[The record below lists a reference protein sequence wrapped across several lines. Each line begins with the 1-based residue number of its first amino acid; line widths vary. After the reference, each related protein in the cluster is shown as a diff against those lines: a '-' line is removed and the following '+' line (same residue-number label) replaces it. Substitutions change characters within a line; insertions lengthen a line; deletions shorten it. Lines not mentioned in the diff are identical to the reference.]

1 MSDARFVVQ
10 FWFRQSRRASF
21 RLLFLALV
29 LAVAAISS
37 VGVFSARLESAL
49 LRDATQMLGGDLVV
63 ESKRDIANASW
74 YPLTQKDL
82 PEGVKAA
89 SSVVFPSVI
98 PSNQTDLLVSLK
110 AVSDGYPLRGE
121 LTTRGAGTDQKLT
134 SGPPA
139 GQAWVDESVLPSLDI
154 QLGDSIAVGEARLKV
169 TQIILVEPDRSPGFV
184 NFAPRVMINAADLES
199 TRLLGP
205 GSRAT
210 WRAYFA
216 GSNSNIA
223 GLRKLIEPQMTS
235 IEELETV
242 EGGRP
247 EVYGTLS
254 RAKDFLAMS
263 ALIGTLVA
271 CVGIALVSHLFAK
284 EQSTELAVL
293 KSLGF
298 TPNHLLRLWLAGLLG
313 LTLSSGLVGV
323 ALGWL
328 AHWGLMAL
336 LADLVGVQLP
346 MAGLIYLPAGVGLA
360 GLLLLGFAAV
370 PAWYALKAPA
380 VAVLRKQSLT
390 TDGLLLALSLAFG
403 LLTTVALCLLIVK
416 NHTLALTLFAGF
428 VAVCLA
434 FAGLFWALL
443 KALAKLDQQRSALGQ
458 GGRISVFQSM
468 SKRSGTLV
476 LQGVS
481 LSLGLSALLIL
492 AVVQG
497 DLIDRWQAVVP
508 ADAPNRFVFNIQP
521 DQVGP
526 IQNSLENTL
535 QREVDLY
542 PMVRGRLSGIRG
554 ETITA
559 NTFANPDAK
568 RMVEREFNL
577 SFTDQ
582 LPKLNKV
589 EQGKW
594 FNSEGE
600 SPATDSSSVHAEVS
614 IENSIAE
621 RLKIKLGDELTFDI
635 AGTPLT
641 ATVTSIRDLRWDSM
655 EVNFYVIFPPK
666 VLKDF
671 PQTWITAFY
680 VEPGQAIALSRDL
693 VRSYPNLTV
702 LDTAL
707 VISQIRKILGQVS
720 QAVQFIFLFTVGAG
734 GLVVVACVLT
744 GARSRT
750 RESAIYR
757 ALGASSAQLQKA
769 AWTELATIGAL
780 AGLVSALV
788 AQALGWAV
796 ARFVFEFDYMIS
808 PTHIALGVIGG
819 VLVSVL
825 FGAWSVRKV
834 CTAPVMS
841 TLRQAVV

>member
-1 MSDARFVVQ
+1 MSDVRFAVQ

-37 VGVFSARLESAL
+37 VGVFSARLEAAL

-74 YPLTQKDL
+74 ISLTQQDL
-82 PEGVKAA
+82 PEGVKTA
-89 SSVVFPSVI
+89 SSVVFPSVV
-98 PSNQTDLLVSLK
+98 PSAQTDLLVSLK
-110 AVSDGYPLRGE
+110 AVSVGYPLRGE
-121 LTTRGAGTDQKLT
+121 LTVRSAKQPEEKIT
-134 SGPPA
+134 SGPSL
-139 GQAWVDESVLPSLDI
+139 GEAWVDESVLPSLGI
-154 QLGDSIAVGEARLKV
+154 GLGDSISVGEARLKV
-169 TQIILVEPDRSPGFV
+169 TRVILVEPDRNPGFV
-184 NFAPRVMINAADLES
+184 NFAPRVMVNTADLEA

-216 GSNSNIA
+216 GSNAKIA
-223 GLRKLIEPQMTS
+223 ALRETLEPQMSNT
-235 IEELETV
+235 EELETV

-298 TPNHLLRLWLAGLLG
+298 TPRHLLRLWLTGLMG
-313 LTLSSGLVGV
+313 LTLVSGLAGV
-323 ALGWL
+323 TLGWL

-346 MAGLIYLPAGVGLA
+346 MAGLIYLPAGIGLA

-380 VAVLRKQSLT
+380 VAVLRKQSLSS
-390 TDGLLLALSLAFG
+390 DKLLLGLSMAFG
-403 LLTTVALCLLIVK
+403 LTTTVAMCLLIVK
-416 NHTLALTLFAGF
+416 NQTLAFTLVAGF

-434 FAGLFWALL
+434 FAGLFWLL
-443 KALAKLDQQRSALGQ
+443 LRALAKFDQRRSALGQ

-468 SKRSGTLV
+468 SKRSGTLI

-508 ADAPNRFVFNIQP
+508 NDAPNRFVFNIQP

-526 IQNSLENTL
+526 LEKSLENTL
-535 QREVDLY
+535 QRQVELY

-582 LPKLNKV
+582 LPKLNTV
-589 EQGKW
+589 EQGEW
-594 FNSEGE
+594 FKSNTASQGE
-600 SPATDSSSVHAEVS
+600 AEVS

-621 RLKIKLGDELTFDI
+621 RLNIKLGDELAFDI

-641 ATVTSIRDLRWDSM
+641 AKVTSVRDLRWDSM

-680 VEPGQAIALSRDL
+680 VEPGQATALSRDL
-693 VRSYPNLTV
+693 VRTYPNLTV

-707 VISQIRKILGQVS
+707 VISQIRKILGKVS

-757 ALGASSAQLQKA
+757 ALGASTSQLQKA

-796 ARFVFEFDYMIS
+796 ARYVFEFEYMIS
-808 PTHIALGVIGG
+808 PSNVLMGVAGGIA
-819 VLVSVL
+819 VSVL
-825 FGAWSVRKV
+825 FGAWSVRRV
-834 CTAPVMS
+834 CLAPVMS
-841 TLRQAVV
+841 TLRQAAV

>member
-1 MSDARFVVQ
+1 
-10 FWFRQSRRASF
+10 
-21 RLLFLALV
+21 
-29 LAVAAISS
+29 
-37 VGVFSARLESAL
+37 
-49 LRDATQMLGGDLVV
+49 
-63 ESKRDIANASW
+63 
-74 YPLTQKDL
+74 
-82 PEGVKAA
+82 
-89 SSVVFPSVI
+89 
-98 PSNQTDLLVSLK
+98 
-110 AVSDGYPLRGE
+110 
-121 LTTRGAGTDQKLT
+121 
-134 SGPPA
+134 
-139 GQAWVDESVLPSLDI
+139 VLPSLGI
-154 QLGDSIAVGEARLKV
+154 QLGDVISVGEARLKV
-169 TQIILVEPDRSPGFV
+169 SRVILVEPDRSPGFV
-184 NFAPRVMINAADLES
+184 NFAPRVMVNTADLEA

-216 GSNSNIA
+216 GSNAKIAALRETLEPKMSN
-223 GLRKLIEPQMTS
+223 T
-235 IEELETV
+235 EELETV

-298 TPNHLLRLWLAGLLG
+298 TPTHLLRLWLTGLMG
-313 LTLSSGLVGV
+313 LTLVSGLAGV

-346 MAGLIYLPAGVGLA
+346 MAGLMYLPAGVGLA

-390 TDGLLLALSLAFG
+390 SDKLLLGLSMAFG
-403 LLTTVALCLLIVK
+403 LATTVAICLLIVK
-416 NHTLALTLFAGF
+416 NHILALTLFAGF

-434 FAGLFWALL
+434 FAGLFWVLL
-443 KALAKLDQQRSALGQ
+443 RALAKLDQQRSALGQ

-468 SKRSGTLV
+468 SKRSGTLI

-497 DLIDRWQAVVP
+497 DLVDRWQAVVP
-508 ADAPNRFVFNIQP
+508 NDAPNRFVFNIQP
-521 DQVGP
+521 DQVDSIEKG
-526 IQNSLENTL
+526 LENTL
-535 QREVDLY
+535 QREVELY

-582 LPKLNKV
+582 LPKLNSV
-589 EQGKW
+589 EQGEW
-594 FNSEGE
+594 FQPESEL
-600 SPATDSSSVHAEVS
+600 TNNVAEVS

-621 RLKIKLGDELTFDI
+621 RLDIKLGDELAFDI

-641 ATVTSIRDLRWDSM
+641 AKVTSIRDLRWDSM
-655 EVNFYVIFPPK
+655 EVNFYVIFPPQ
-666 VLKDF
+666 VLKTF

-680 VEPGQAIALSRDL
+680 VEPGQATALSRDL

-757 ALGASSAQLQKA
+757 ALGASTSQLQKA

-808 PTHIALGVIGG
+808 PSNVLLGVLGG
-819 VLVSVL
+819 VLVSVI
-825 FGAWSVRKV
+825 FGAWSVRRV
-834 CTAPVMS
+834 CLAPVMS
-841 TLRQAVV
+841 TLRQAAV

>member
-1 MSDARFVVQ
+1 MSDFRFALQ
-10 FWFRQSRRASF
+10 FWSRQSRRASF

-37 VGVFSARLESAL
+37 VGVFSARLEAAL

-74 YPLTQKDL
+74 YSLTQQEL
-82 PEGVKAA
+82 PTGVKSA

-98 PSNQTDLLVSLK
+98 PSTQTDLLVSLK
-110 AVSDGYPLRGE
+110 AVSVGYPLRGE
-121 LTTRGAGTDQKLT
+121 LTVRGLLEGSSSAEQST
-134 SGPPA
+134 SGPPL
-139 GQAWVDESVLPSLDI
+139 GEAWVDESILPSLGI
-154 QLGDSIAVGEARLKV
+154 QLGDIISVGEARLKV
-169 TQIILVEPDRSPGFV
+169 TKVILVEPDRSPGFV
-184 NFAPRVMINAADLES
+184 NFAPRLMINTADLKS
-199 TRLLGP
+199 TGLLGP

-216 GSNSNIA
+216 GPNSDIQA
-223 GLRKLIEPQMTS
+223 LRKSLEPQMSTT
-235 IEELETV
+235 EELETV

-298 TPNHLLRLWLAGLLG
+298 TPSHLLRLWLTGLLG
-313 LTLSSGLVGV
+313 LTVSSGLVGV

-336 LADLVGVQLP
+336 LADLVGVKLP
-346 MAGLIYLPAGVGLA
+346 MAGLLYLPAGIGLA

-390 TDGLLLALSLAFG
+390 TDRVLLGLSVVFG
-403 LLTTVALCLLIVK
+403 LVTTVAICLLIVK
-416 NHTLALTLFAGF
+416 NHMLALTLFAGF
-428 VAVCLA
+428 VVVCLA
-434 FAGLFWALL
+434 FAGLFWLLL
-443 KALAKLDQQRSALGQ
+443 KALAKLDQQRTAMGH

-468 SKRSGTLV
+468 SKRSGTLI

-481 LSLGLSALLIL
+481 LSLGLSALMIL

-508 ADAPNRFVFNIQP
+508 EDAPNRFVFNIQP
-521 DQVGP
+521 EQVKP
-526 IQNSLENTL
+526 IQTALENTL
-535 QREVDLY
+535 QRDVALY
-542 PMVRGRLSGIRG
+542 PMVRGRLSAIRG

-559 NTFANPDAK
+559 NTFDNPDAK

-577 SFTDQ
+577 SFTEQ

-589 EQGKW
+589 EQGEW
-594 FNSEGE
+594 FKPTGD
-600 SPATDSSSVHAEVS
+600 SPEVS
-614 IENSIAE
+614 IENSVSE
-621 RLKIKLGDELTFDI
+621 RLNIKLGDELSFDI
-635 AGTPLT
+635 AGTLLT
-641 ATVTSIRDLRWDSM
+641 AKVTSIRDLRWDSM

-693 VRSYPNLTV
+693 VRTYPNLTV

-757 ALGASSAQLQKA
+757 ALGASTSQLQRA

-796 ARFVFEFDYMIS
+796 ARFVFEFDYMITPS
-808 PTHIALGVIGG
+808 HVLLGVLGG
-819 VLVSVL
+819 TLVSVL
-825 FGAWSVRKV
+825 FGAWSVRRV
-834 CTAPVMS
+834 CLAPVMS
-841 TLRQAVV
+841 TLRQATV